1 MTAIDA
7 GSRARDVTV
16 YAGGLVAV
24 AEFDGDAP
32 PPPGGGEDKG
42 DASGPRRQRNRF
54 AALAPNEARVHGVM
68 PGTWCV
74 TRRAIRLVAL
84 AGLLRWSSA
93 MESAN
98 QGNSWLGHKLRA

>member
-32 PPPGGGEDKG
+32 PPPGGARTRGTRRG
-42 DASGPRRQRNRF
+42 RGASGTGLP
-54 AALAPNEARVHGVM
+54 LLP
-68 PGTWCV
+68 P
-74 TRRAIRLVAL
+74 TRHECMA
-84 AGLLRWSSA
+84 
-93 MESAN
+93 
-98 QGNSWLGHKLRA
+98 